1 MEIKHI
7 DNEYAVLDDFMPPS
21 LVNHIEQVMM
31 FNDNLAW
38 GFRDTTAGV
47 DDIDTDNEN
56 IKETFQFQSNLY
68 DHDSGPTSPFFS
80 DVQPIMFFA
89 EHALHFTTQNVSRIK
104 ANTLVQVAGAEGNI
118 PFPSETI

>member
-1 MEIKHI
+1 MEKKHI
-7 DNEYAVLDDFMPPS
+7 DNEYVVLDDFMPPS

-80 DVQPIMFFA
+80 DVPIIMFFFFFFLLNM
-89 EHALHFTTQNVSRIK
+89 HLVSQLK
-104 ANTLVQVAGAEGNI
+104 M
-118 PFPSETI
+118 

>member
-47 DDIDTDNEN
+47 DDIDTDN
-56 IKETFQFQSNLY
+56 
-68 DHDSGPTSPFFS
+68 
-80 DVQPIMFFA
+80 
-89 EHALHFTTQNVSRIK
+89 
-104 ANTLVQVAGAEGNI
+104 
-118 PFPSETI
+118 